1 MLADQGPGATIDD
14 REFGS
19 GPVHRVLTSPEEI
32 NELFVQ
38 TANPELAEQA
48 LSKLLNIC
56 GFQSFHV
63 SIEQLSHLMN
73 ILSSRVTENM
83 VRKTLSLL
91 RELSE
96 FRSPQIM
103 NFLCQNE
110 SIMVIYSFFPNP
122 VSARILSRCVEYSGD
137 VRAYLL
143 QKFASDPVSFEKL
156 LTTTDPDKLEQ
167 IVVCMSSLFSMCE
180 PSEVMLVYL
189 RKAVEMLCR
198 TNRDSEDSLS
208 FEVLKGL
215 VDKLIPSHP
224 SVVVEVIAP
233 ALEMIL
239 QACGANEDLYFLLM
253 ELMQCVAKVTGKYEF
268 MAVPSISAFVIGSLR
283 AEHRPNDW
291 ENMVFA
297 SRMLTVADDIS
308 AMLIP
313 QNSDLVPMFLA
324 YYSMETKIV
333 EKKTCVMF
341 LGRCLVYQGNQQIK
355 ELLTVITIP
364 MLIEWI
370 TMTDAGEDQDEALE
384 FVLVRAFM
392 KIFECCTAYNLDYD
406 DLFFSET
413 MDQFLGALSSA
424 QAPLGT
430 CACQLMEQIT
440 KDT

>member
-1 MLADQGPGATIDD
+1 MLADQDTGATIDE
-14 REFGS
+14 REIGS
-19 GPVHRVLTSPEEI
+19 GPIHRVLTSPEEI
-32 NELFVQ
+32 DELFAQ
-38 TANPELAEQA
+38 TANLELAEQA
-48 LSKLLNIC
+48 LGKLLNIC
-56 GFQSFHV
+56 GFQSFNV

-143 QKFASDPVSFEKL
+143 QKFASDPESFEKL
-156 LTTTDPDKLEQ
+156 LTTTDADKLEQ

-189 RKAVEMLCR
+189 RKAVEILCR
-198 TNRDSEDSLS
+198 TNRDSDDSLS

-224 SVVVEVIAP
+224 SVVEVIAP
-233 ALEMIL
+233 ALEMII
-239 QACGANEDLYFLLM
+239 QACGPNEDLYFLLI
-253 ELMQCVAKVTGKYEF
+253 ELMQFVAKVTGKYEF

-308 AMLIP
+308 AILIP
-313 QNSDLVPMFLA
+313 ENSDLVPMFLT
-324 YYSMETKIV
+324 YYAMETKIV

-341 LGRCLVYQGNQQIK
+341 LGRCFVYQGNQQIK
-355 ELLTVITIP
+355 ELLSVITIP

-370 TMTDAGEDQDEALE
+370 TMTDSGEDQDEALGL
-384 FVLVRAFM
+384 VLVRAFM
-392 KIFECCTAYNLDYD
+392 KIFECCAVYNLDYD
-406 DLFFSET
+406 DLFFSEK
-413 MDQFLGALSSA
+413 MDQFLGELSSA

-430 CACQLMEQIT
+430 FACQLLEQIT